1 MITTLDQPYGARMN
15 TIGRGALET
24 DLYHIDAAYIAWKSG
39 YNGAST
45 FDLFTRST
53 PFGGGFM
60 IAAGLELA
68 GEHILEFRYTQ
79 DDLDW
84 LRSIK
89 DYDPEFLHML
99 ANMAFDGDVLAMPEG
114 EIAFAHEP
122 MMRITAPF
130 MDAMLLEAG
139 LLRTI
144 GISTLLATKAG
155 RIHLAVQGRNFADF
169 AFRRAHA
176 PMWATRSAYIGGAET
191 TSYVAAARH
200 LGIPGSGTIPHAIV
214 QAFPD
219 ERTAFREIAAMM
231 PAYTLLIDTY
241 DVDQGIDNAIEAGKN
256 EAATGSGHRLTAVRI
271 DSGDLGA
278 WAKLVKARLM
288 AANMPD
294 VKVLVSGDIDEF
306 KAKELLDSG
315 APIDGFGVGGNLGVG
330 LGTIES
336 GSVGG
341 VIGAVYKLAHID
353 GPAEQDARMKIAG
366 GKSTWPGRKTVYR
379 IGDFDHDVVALES
392 EPAPG
397 GSRALLQ
404 PWMLEGELIA
414 PTPGLV
420 EIRGRA
426 LANLA
431 ALPDHVK
438 ELTISQPYD
447 VRFSAGISQLRA
459 EIEAEHQRR
468 AG

>member
-1 MITTLDQPYGARMN
+1 MN
-15 TIGRGALET
+15 NHGTSALET

-39 YNGAST
+39 HNGEST

-60 IAAGLELA
+60 VTAGLELA
-68 GEHILEFRYTQ
+68 GEHILNFRYTQ

-84 LRSIK
+84 LNTIK
-89 DYDPEFLHML
+89 QYDPEFLHML
-99 ANMAFDGDVLAMPEG
+99 GKLQFSGEVLAMPEG

-155 RIHLAVQGRNFADF
+155 RIHLAVQGRSFADF

-176 PMWATRSAYIGGAET
+176 PMLATRSAYIGGAET
-191 TSYVAAARH
+191 TSYVAAAKQ
-200 LGIPGSGTIPHAIV
+200 LGIAGSGTIPHAIV

-219 ERTAFREIAAMM
+219 ERTAFREIAAML
-231 PAYTLLIDTY
+231 PQYTLLIDTY
-241 DVDQGIDNAIEAGKN
+241 DVDQGIDNAIEAARN
-256 EAATGSGHRLTAVRI
+256 ETATGSGHTLSAVRI
-271 DSGDLGA
+271 DSGDLGE
-278 WAKLVKARLM
+278 WAKLVKSRLM
-288 AANMPD
+288 AADMPN
-294 VKVLVSGDIDEF
+294 VKVLVSGDINEF
-306 KAKELLDSG
+306 TAKELLDSG

-330 LGTIES
+330 LGTLES

-353 GPAEQDARMKIAG
+353 GPSEQDARMKIAG
-366 GKSTWPGRKTVYR
+366 GKSTWPGRKMVYR
-379 IGDFDHDVVALES
+379 IGEFDHDMVSLDGEA
-392 EPAPG
+392 APEDG
-397 GSRALLQ
+397 RALLA
-404 PWMLEGELIA
+404 PWMQTGELVA
-414 PTPGLV
+414 PVPSLD
-420 EIRGRA
+420 EIRERA
-426 LANLA
+426 LANIA
-431 ALPDHVK
+431 ALPSHVR

-447 VRFSAGISQLRA
+447 VRFSEGISQLRA
-459 EIEAEHQRR
+459 EIEAEHQLR
-468 AG
+468 AH